1 MFNRRS
7 GRGIGIAAVV
17 AATALLTACSSGS
30 SAGTPSSSAASSAVP
45 THITI
50 GFSPLNQTDPTLIG
64 LAKGVQGYASSKG
77 DKVLVAN
84 PANSAATQ
92 VQQIKTWISNGQVQA
107 VWFLAISQPSMK
119 QILTLAQ
126 SKHVVVVANGS
137 AADYG
142 YSGPQPGLSFSTIDY
157 SIYGTALGKAA
168 GACST
173 ARLGGKANMVFV
185 DPQVG
190 AGGAAEEKKAFVSSF
205 TAADSGLSTAATV
218 QGDGTRLTSQHVVAS
233 ALQAHPDANTLVAF
247 DDESTLGGMSAFKAA
262 GKDLSKV
269 CVLGGGGGGSVL
281 SQVKAGNV
289 YGVAALQ
296 FDADLAQTVDILGT
310 MAKNSTKVGVAH
322 TTPVKV
328 ITK

>member
-1 MFNRRS
+1 MFTRKS
-7 GRGIGIAAVV
+7 RGIGLAAVI
-17 AATALLTACSSGS
+17 AATALLTACSSGT
-30 SAGTPSSSAASSAVP
+30 SAGTSSSSASSTVP
-45 THITI
+45 KHITI

-64 LAKGVQGYASSKG
+64 LAKGVEGYAQSQG

-142 YSGPQPGLSFSTIDY
+142 YSGPQPGVSFSTIDY
-157 SIYGTALGKAA
+157 SIYGTSLGKAA
-168 GACST
+168 GACSA
-173 ARLGGKANMVFV
+173 ARLGGKANMIFI

-205 TAADSGLSTAATV
+205 TAADSGLSTVATV
-218 QGDGTRLTSQHVVAS
+218 QGDGTRLTGQHVVAS

-247 DDESTLGGMSAFKAA
+247 DDESTLGGMSALKAA

-269 CVLGGGGGGSVL
+269 CVLGGGGGPSVL
-281 SQVKAGNV
+281 SQVTAGNV

-296 FDADLAQTVDILGT
+296 FTADLTQTVDILGT
-310 MAKNSTKVGVAH
+310 MAKNPTKVGVAH